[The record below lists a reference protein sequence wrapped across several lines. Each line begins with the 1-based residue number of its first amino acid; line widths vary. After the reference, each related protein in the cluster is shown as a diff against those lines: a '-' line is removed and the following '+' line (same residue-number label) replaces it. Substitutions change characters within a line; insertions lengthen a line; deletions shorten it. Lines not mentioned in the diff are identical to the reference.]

1 MLVEKRKVLYV
12 VVFERQENIEKIDQQ
27 QVNVDN

>member
-12 VVFERQENIEKIDQQ
+12 VVFERQENIEKTDQQ